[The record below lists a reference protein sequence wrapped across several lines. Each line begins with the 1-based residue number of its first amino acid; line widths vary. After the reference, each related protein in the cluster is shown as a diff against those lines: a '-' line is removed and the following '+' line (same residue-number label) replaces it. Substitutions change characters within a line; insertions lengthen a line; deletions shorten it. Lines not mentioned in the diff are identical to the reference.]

1 MKDVYILSMA
11 RSPVGSFGG
20 ALSKLSAV
28 ELGAHSIRH
37 ALLRASVQ
45 PENIEEV
52 YMGQVLQAGAGQAP
66 ARQAALAAG
75 LPESTPC
82 TTINKVCS
90 SGMKS
95 IMMASQSIRVGDRS
109 LMVAGGMESMS
120 QAPFYSNDA
129 RWGAKYGSRSLVD
142 GIVRDG
148 LQDPYDG
155 SMMGVCGDLCA
166 DEQGLDRS
174 AQDEY
179 AIASYKRAQ
188 EASNNGWFDSEIA
201 PIEIPQR
208 KGDPLIISRDEDI
221 DKVRFEKIPSL
232 RPVFNK
238 EGSVTAA
245 NASNINDG
253 AAAVVLG
260 SDEWIAEHKPLA
272 RIISY
277 ADAAQKPKQ
286 FTMTPSLA
294 MPLALNKAGLKAS
307 DIDLVEI
314 NEAFSVVALA
324 NMKALGFSHDI
335 TNVNGGGVSIGHP
348 IGVSGCR
355 IVMALVSELRRR
367 GKRYG
372 LAGICNGGGGASAMV
387 VEAL

>member
-129 RWGAKYGSRSLVD
+129 RWGAKYGNRSLVD

-294 MPLALNKAGLKAS
+294 MPLALDKAGLKAS

>member
-1 MKDVYILSMA
+1 MKDVYILGMA

-20 ALSKLSAV
+20 ALSTLSAV

-37 ALLRASVQ
+37 AVLRASVG
-45 PENIEEV
+45 PEDIEEV

-75 LPESTPC
+75 LLESTPC

-120 QAPFYSNDA
+120 QSPYYSQDA
-129 RWGAKYGSRSLVD
+129 RWGAKYGNRSLVD

-166 DEQGLDRS
+166 EEQRLDRE
-174 AQDEY
+174 AQDDY

-188 EASNNGWFDSEIA
+188 EASNKGWLDSEIA

-208 KGDPLIISRDEDI
+208 KGDALVVSRDEDI

-260 SDEWIAEHKPLA
+260 SDQWIVDHKPLA
-272 RIISY
+272 RIVSY

-294 MPLALNKAGLKAS
+294 MPLALDKAGLKAS
-307 DIDLVEI
+307 DMDLVEI

-324 NMKALGFSHDI
+324 NMKAMGFSHDM

-387 VEAL
+387 IEAL

>member
-1 MKDVYILSMA
+1 MKDVYILGMA

-20 ALSKLSAV
+20 ALSGLSAV

-37 ALLRASVQ
+37 AVLRASVR
-45 PENIEEV
+45 PEDIEEV

-75 LPESTPC
+75 LLESTPC

-120 QAPFYSNDA
+120 QSPFYSHDA
-129 RWGAKYGSRSLVD
+129 RWGAKYGNRSLVD

-166 DEQGLDRS
+166 DEQGLDRK
-174 AQDEY
+174 AQDDY

-188 EASNNGWFDSEIA
+188 EASNNGWLDSEIV

-208 KGDPLIISRDEDI
+208 KGDPLVVSRDEDI

-260 SDEWIAEHKPLA
+260 SDQWIADHKPLA
-272 RIISY
+272 RIVSY

-294 MPLALNKAGLKAS
+294 MPLALDKAGLQAS

-324 NMKALGFSHDI
+324 NMKAMGFSHDM

-387 VEAL
+387 IEAL

>member
-1 MKDVYILSMA
+1 MKDVYVLGMA

-20 ALSKLSAV
+20 TLSKLSAV

-37 ALLRASVQ
+37 AVLRASV
-45 PENIEEV
+45 ELEDIEEV

-66 ARQAALAAG
+66 ARQAALSAG

-95 IMMASQSIRVGDRS
+95 IMMASQSIRLGDRS

-120 QAPFYSNDA
+120 QSPFYSHDA
-129 RWGAKYGSRSLVD
+129 RWGAKYGNRSLVD

-155 SMMGVCGDLCA
+155 SMMGVCGDLGA
-166 DEQGLDRS
+166 DELGLDRS

-188 EASNNGWFDSEIA
+188 EASNNGWLDSEIA

-208 KGDPLIISRDEDI
+208 KGDPVVISRDEDI

-253 AAAVVLG
+253 AAALVLA
-260 SDEWIAEHKPLA
+260 SDQWIEAHKPLA
-272 RIISY
+272 RIVSY
-277 ADAAQKPKQ
+277 ADAAQNPKQ

-294 MPLALNKAGLKAS
+294 MPLALDKAGLKS
-307 DIDLVEI
+307 SEIDLVEI

-324 NMKALGFSHDI
+324 NMKAMGFSHDI

-387 VEAL
+387 IEAL

>member
-1 MKDVYILSMA
+1 MKDTYVLGMA
-11 RSPVGSFGG
+11 RTPIGSFGG
-20 ALSKLSAV
+20 SLSKISAV
-28 ELGAHSIRH
+28 DLGAHSIKQAIAKAGVR
-37 ALLRASVQ
+37 
-45 PENIEEV
+45 PEDIEEV
-52 YMGQVLQAGAGQAP
+52 FMGQVLQAGSGQAP

-75 LPESTPC
+75 LSSSTPC
-82 TTINKVCS
+82 TTINKVCA

-95 IMMASQSIRVGDRS
+95 IMLASQSIRLGDRS

-120 QAPFYSNDA
+120 QAPYYSSEV
-129 RWGAKYGSRSLVD
+129 RWGAKYGNKNLVD

-166 DEQGLDRS
+166 EEQGFTRESQDDYATASYQR
-174 AQDEY
+174 AQD
-179 AIASYKRAQ
+179 AANA
-188 EASNNGWFDSEIA
+188 GLFDVEIA
-201 PIEIPQR
+201 PIDIPQR
-208 KGDPLIISRDEDI
+208 KGDPLTVSRDEDI
-221 DKVRFEKIPSL
+221 DKVKFDKIPTL

-253 AAAVVLG
+253 AAALVLG
-260 SDEWIAEHKPLA
+260 SEKWTSKHKPLA
-272 RIISY
+272 RILSY
-277 ADAAQKPKQ
+277 ADAAQAPKQ

-294 MPLALNKAGLKAS
+294 MPLALEKAGIQS
-307 DIDLVEI
+307 SQVDLVEI

-355 IVMALVSELRRR
+355 IIMTLIAELRRR

-387 VEAL
+387 IEAL

>member
-294 MPLALNKAGLKAS
+294 MPLALDKAGLKAS

>member
-1 MKDVYILSMA
+1 MKDVYILGMA

-129 RWGAKYGSRSLVD
+129 RWGAKYGNRSLVD

-174 AQDEY
+174 AQDDY

-238 EGSVTAA
+238 DGSVTAA

-294 MPLALNKAGLKAS
+294 MPLALDKAGLKAS

>member
-1 MKDVYILSMA
+1 MKDVYVLGMA

-20 ALSKLSAV
+20 TLSKLSAV

-37 ALLRASVQ
+37 AVLRASV
-45 PENIEEV
+45 ELEDIEEV

-66 ARQAALAAG
+66 ARQAALSAG

-95 IMMASQSIRVGDRS
+95 IMMASQSIRLGDRS

-120 QAPFYSNDA
+120 QSPFYSHDA
-129 RWGAKYGSRSLVD
+129 RWGAKYGNRSLVD

-188 EASNNGWFDSEIA
+188 EASNNGWLDSEIA

-208 KGDPLIISRDEDI
+208 KGDPVVISRDEDI

-253 AAAVVLG
+253 AAALVLA
-260 SDEWIAEHKPLA
+260 SDQWIEAHKPLA
-272 RIISY
+272 RIVSY
-277 ADAAQKPKQ
+277 ADAAQNPKQ

-294 MPLALNKAGLKAS
+294 MPLALDKAGLKS
-307 DIDLVEI
+307 SEIDLVEI

-324 NMKALGFSHDI
+324 NMKAMGFSHDI

-387 VEAL
+387 IEAL

>member
-1 MKDVYILSMA
+1 MKDVYVLGMA

-20 ALSKLSAV
+20 TLSKLSAV

-37 ALLRASVQ
+37 AVLRASV
-45 PENIEEV
+45 ELEDIEEV

-66 ARQAALAAG
+66 ARQAALSAG

-95 IMMASQSIRVGDRS
+95 IMMASQSIRLGDRS

-120 QAPFYSNDA
+120 QSPFYSHDA
-129 RWGAKYGSRSLVD
+129 RWGAKYGNRSLVD

-188 EASNNGWFDSEIA
+188 EASNNGWLDSEIA

-208 KGDPLIISRDEDI
+208 KGDPVVISRDEDI

-253 AAAVVLG
+253 AAALVLA
-260 SDEWIAEHKPLA
+260 SDQWIEAHKPLA
-272 RIISY
+272 RIVSY

-294 MPLALNKAGLKAS
+294 MPLALDKAGLKS
-307 DIDLVEI
+307 SEIDLVEI

-324 NMKALGFSHDI
+324 NMKAMGFSHDI

-387 VEAL
+387 IEAL

>member
-1 MKDVYILSMA
+1 MA

-20 ALSKLSAV
+20 ALSGLSAV
-28 ELGAHSIRH
+28 DLGAHSIRH
-37 ALLRASVQ
+37 AVLRASVR
-45 PENIEEV
+45 PEDIEEV

-95 IMMASQSIRVGDRS
+95 IMMASQSIRIGDRS

-120 QAPFYSNDA
+120 QSPFYSHDA
-129 RWGAKYGSRSLVD
+129 RWGAKYGNRSLVD

-166 DEQGLDRS
+166 DEQGLDRE
-174 AQDEY
+174 AQDDY

-188 EASNNGWFDSEIA
+188 EASNNGWLDSEIA

-208 KGDPLIISRDEDI
+208 KGDPLVVSRDEDI

-260 SDEWIAEHKPLA
+260 SDQWIADHQPLA
-272 RIISY
+272 RIVSY

-294 MPLALNKAGLKAS
+294 MPLALDKAGLQAS

-324 NMKALGFSHDI
+324 NMKAMGFSHDM

-372 LAGICNGGGGASAMV
+372 LAGICNGGGGASAIV
-387 VEAL
+387 IEAL

>member
-1 MKDVYILSMA
+1 MKDVYILGMA

-129 RWGAKYGSRSLVD
+129 RWGAKYGNRSLVD

-174 AQDEY
+174 AQDDY

-260 SDEWIAEHKPLA
+260 SDEWIVEHKPLA

>member
-1 MKDVYILSMA
+1 M
-11 RSPVGSFGG
+11 
-20 ALSKLSAV
+20 
-28 ELGAHSIRH
+28 
-37 ALLRASVQ
+37 
-45 PENIEEV
+45 
-52 YMGQVLQAGAGQAP
+52 
-66 ARQAALAAG
+66 
-75 LPESTPC
+75 
-82 TTINKVCS
+82 
-90 SGMKS
+90 
-95 IMMASQSIRVGDRS
+95 
-109 LMVAGGMESMS
+109 
-120 QAPFYSNDA
+120 
-129 RWGAKYGSRSLVD
+129 
-142 GIVRDG
+142 
-148 LQDPYDG
+148 
-155 SMMGVCGDLCA
+155 
-166 DEQGLDRS
+166 
-174 AQDEY
+174 
-179 AIASYKRAQ
+179 
-188 EASNNGWFDSEIA
+188 
-201 PIEIPQR
+201 
-208 KGDPLIISRDEDI
+208 IISRDEDI

-238 EGSVTAA
+238 DGSVTAA

-294 MPLALNKAGLKAS
+294 MPLALDKAGLKAS

>member
-1 MKDVYILSMA
+1 MKDVYILGMA
-11 RSPVGSFGG
+11 RSPIGSFGG
-20 ALSKLSAV
+20 ALSKLSAT

-37 ALLRASVQ
+37 ALLRASVR
-45 PENIEEV
+45 PADIEEV
-52 YMGQVLQAGAGQAP
+52 YMGQVLQAGTGQAP

-120 QAPFYSNDA
+120 QAPFYSQDA
-129 RWGAKYGSRSLVD
+129 RWGAKYGNRSLID

-166 DEQGLDRS
+166 DEQGLDRV

-188 EASNNGWFDSEIA
+188 EASNNGWLDSEIA

-208 KGDPLIISRDEDI
+208 KGDPLVISRDEDI
-221 DKVRFEKIPSL
+221 DKVRFEKIPNL

-260 SDEWIAEHKPLA
+260 NDQWIASNKPLA
-272 RIISY
+272 RIVSY
-277 ADAAQKPKQ
+277 ADAAQAPKQ

-294 MPLALNKAGLKAS
+294 MPLALEKAGIKAS

-324 NMKALGFSHDI
+324 NMKAMGFSHDI

-355 IVMALVSELRRR
+355 IIMSLVSELRRR

>member
-1 MKDVYILSMA
+1 MKDVYILGMA

-129 RWGAKYGSRSLVD
+129 RWGAKYGNRSLVD

-174 AQDEY
+174 AQDDY

-238 EGSVTAA
+238 DGSVTAA

-294 MPLALNKAGLKAS
+294 MPLALDKAGLKAS

-324 NMKALGFSHDI
+324 NMKALDFSHDI

-355 IVMALVSELRRR
+355 IVMALVAELRRR

>member
-129 RWGAKYGSRSLVD
+129 RWGAKYGNRSLVD

-174 AQDEY
+174 AQDDY

>member
-1 MKDVYILSMA
+1 MKDVYILGMA

-129 RWGAKYGSRSLVD
+129 RWGAKYGNRSLVD

-174 AQDEY
+174 AQDDY

-294 MPLALNKAGLKAS
+294 MPLALDKAGLKAS

-324 NMKALGFSHDI
+324 NMKALDFSHDI

-355 IVMALVSELRRR
+355 IVMALVAELRRR

>member
-1 MKDVYILSMA
+1 MKDVYVLGMA

-20 ALSKLSAV
+20 NLSKLSAV

-37 ALLRASVQ
+37 AVLRASVGL
-45 PENIEEV
+45 EDIEEV

-66 ARQAALAAG
+66 ARQAALSAG

-95 IMMASQSIRVGDRS
+95 IMMASQSIRLGDRS

-120 QAPFYSNDA
+120 QSPFYSHDA
-129 RWGAKYGSRSLVD
+129 RWGAKYGNRSLVD

-188 EASNNGWFDSEIA
+188 EASNNGWLDSEIA

-208 KGDPLIISRDEDI
+208 KGDPVVISRDEDI

-253 AAAVVLG
+253 AAALVLA
-260 SDEWIAEHKPLA
+260 SDQWIEAHKPLA
-272 RIISY
+272 RIVSY

-294 MPLALNKAGLKAS
+294 MPLALDKAGLKS
-307 DIDLVEI
+307 SEIDLVEI

-324 NMKALGFSHDI
+324 NMKAMGFSHDI

-355 IVMALVSELRRR
+355 IVMALISELRRR

-387 VEAL
+387 IEAL

>member
-1 MKDVYILSMA
+1 MKDVYILGMA

-129 RWGAKYGSRSLVD
+129 RWGAKYGDRSLVD

-174 AQDEY
+174 AQDDY

-238 EGSVTAA
+238 DGSVTAA

-253 AAAVVLG
+253 AAAVILG

-294 MPLALNKAGLKAS
+294 MPLALDKAGLKAS

>member
-1 MKDVYILSMA
+1 MKDVYILGMA

-20 ALSKLSAV
+20 ALAKLSAI
-28 ELGAHSIRH
+28 ELCAHSIRH

-66 ARQAALAAG
+66 ARQASLAAG

-129 RWGAKYGSRSLVD
+129 RWGAKYGNRSLVD

-174 AQDEY
+174 AQDDY

-260 SDEWIAEHKPLA
+260 SDQWIAQHKPLA

-294 MPLALNKAGLKAS
+294 MPLALDKAGLKAS

-324 NMKALGFSHDI
+324 NMKTLGLSHDI

>member
-1 MKDVYILSMA
+1 MKDVYILGMA

-129 RWGAKYGSRSLVD
+129 RWGAKYGNRSLVD

-294 MPLALNKAGLKAS
+294 MPLALDKAGLKAS

-372 LAGICNGGGGASAMV
+372 LAGICNGGGGASSMV

>member
-1 MKDVYILSMA
+1 MKDVYILGMA

-129 RWGAKYGSRSLVD
+129 RWGAKYGNRSLVD

-174 AQDEY
+174 AQDDY

-238 EGSVTAA
+238 DGSVTAA

-253 AAAVVLG
+253 AAAVILG

-277 ADAAQKPKQ
+277 ADVAQKPKQ

-294 MPLALNKAGLKAS
+294 MPLALDKAGLKAS

>member
-1 MKDVYILSMA
+1 MKDVYILGMA

-129 RWGAKYGSRSLVD
+129 RWGAKYGNRSLVD

-174 AQDEY
+174 AQDDY

-238 EGSVTAA
+238 DGSVTAA

-253 AAAVVLG
+253 AAAVILG

-294 MPLALNKAGLKAS
+294 MPLALDKAGLKAS

>member
-1 MKDVYILSMA
+1 MKDVYILGMA

-20 ALSKLSAV
+20 ALAKLSAI

-66 ARQAALAAG
+66 ARQASLAAG

-129 RWGAKYGSRSLVD
+129 RWGAKYGNRSLVD

-174 AQDEY
+174 AQDDY

-260 SDEWIAEHKPLA
+260 SDQWIAQHKPLA

-294 MPLALNKAGLKAS
+294 MPLALDKAGLKAS

-324 NMKALGFSHDI
+324 NMKTLGLSHDI

>member
-1 MKDVYILSMA
+1 MKDVYILGMA
-11 RSPVGSFGG
+11 RSPIGSFGG

-129 RWGAKYGSRSLVD
+129 RWGAKYGNRSLVD

-174 AQDEY
+174 AQDDY

-238 EGSVTAA
+238 DGSVTAA

-253 AAAVVLG
+253 AAAVILG

-294 MPLALNKAGLKAS
+294 MPLALDKAGLKAS

>member
-1 MKDVYILSMA
+1 MKDVYVLGMA
-11 RSPVGSFGG
+11 RTPVGSFGG
-20 ALSKLSAV
+20 SLSSLSAV

-37 ALLRASVQ
+37 AVSRASVK
-45 PENIEEV
+45 PEDIEEV

-75 LPESTPC
+75 LLESTPC

-95 IMMASQSIRVGDRS
+95 VMMASQSIRIGDRI
-109 LMVAGGMESMS
+109 LMIAGGMESMS
-120 QAPFYSNDA
+120 QSPFYSHDA
-129 RWGAKYGSRSLVD
+129 RWGAKYGNRSLVD

-166 DEQGLDRS
+166 EEQGLDRA
-174 AQDEY
+174 AQDDY

-188 EASNNGWFDSEIA
+188 EASNNGWLDSEIA

-208 KGDPLIISRDEDI
+208 KGDPVVVSRDEDI

-238 EGSVTAA
+238 DGSVTAA

-253 AAAVVLG
+253 AAALVLG
-260 SDEWIAEHKPLA
+260 SDQWISSHKPLA
-272 RIISY
+272 RIVSY
-277 ADAAQKPKQ
+277 ADAAQQPKQ

-294 MPLALNKAGLKAS
+294 MPKALDKAGIKAS

-355 IVMALVSELRRR
+355 IIMALIAELRRR

-387 VEAL
+387 IEAL

>member
-129 RWGAKYGSRSLVD
+129 RWGAKYGNRSLVD

>member
-1 MKDVYILSMA
+1 MKDVYILGMA

-129 RWGAKYGSRSLVD
+129 RWGAKYGNRSLVD

-272 RIISY
+272 RIMSY

-294 MPLALNKAGLKAS
+294 MPLALDKAGLKA
-307 DIDLVEI
+307 
-314 NEAFSVVALA
+314 
-324 NMKALGFSHDI
+324 
-335 TNVNGGGVSIGHP
+335 
-348 IGVSGCR
+348 
-355 IVMALVSELRRR
+355 
-367 GKRYG
+367 
-372 LAGICNGGGGASAMV
+372 
-387 VEAL
+387 

>member
-1 MKDVYILSMA
+1 MKDVYILGMA

-129 RWGAKYGSRSLVD
+129 RWGAKYGNRSLVD

-272 RIISY
+272 RIMSY

-294 MPLALNKAGLKAS
+294 MPLALDKAGLKAS

>member
-1 MKDVYILSMA
+1 MKDTYVLGMA
-11 RSPVGSFGG
+11 RTPIGSFGG
-20 ALSKLSAV
+20 SLSKISAV
-28 ELGAHSIRH
+28 DLGAHSIKQ
-37 ALLRASVQ
+37 AIVKAGVL
-45 PENIEEV
+45 PEDIEEV
-52 YMGQVLQAGAGQAP
+52 FMGQVLQAGSGQAP

-75 LPESTPC
+75 LSRSTPC
-82 TTINKVCS
+82 TTINKVCA

-95 IMMASQSIRVGDRS
+95 IMLASQSIRLGDRS

-120 QAPFYSNDA
+120 QAPYYSSEV
-129 RWGAKYGSRSLVD
+129 RWGAKYGNKNLVD

-166 DEQGLDRS
+166 EEQGFTRESQDDYATASYQR
-174 AQDEY
+174 AQD
-179 AIASYKRAQ
+179 AANA
-188 EASNNGWFDSEIA
+188 GLFDDEIA
-201 PIEIPQR
+201 PIDIPQR
-208 KGDPLIISRDEDI
+208 KGDPLTVSRDEDI
-221 DKVRFEKIPSL
+221 DKVKFDKIPTL

-238 EGSVTAA
+238 GGSVTAA

-253 AAAVVLG
+253 AAALVLG
-260 SDEWIAEHKPLA
+260 SEKWTSKHQPLA
-272 RIISY
+272 RILSY
-277 ADAAQKPKQ
+277 ADAAQAPNQ

-294 MPLALNKAGLKAS
+294 MPLALEKAGVQS
-307 DIDLVEI
+307 SQVDLVEI

-355 IVMALVSELRRR
+355 IIMTLIAELRRR

-387 VEAL
+387 IEAL